1 MRCCPASRAH
11 TGTIAL
17 FYSLFSGREITV
29 QNQDSLVSSRL
40 RLATMSVCA
49 LRSELTKD
57 GRLGTI
63 LNAEV
68 PHEWPPEHWEPHVF
82 ELLLKMFQENG
93 EQQRLCRYVLL
104 PRQGAVP
111 LLIGVV
117 NGFLWPE
124 RPLEIEIGYS
134 IVSAFQRNG
143 YGYEATERFVQF
155 LSEDWPHHG
164 LMAQTYP
171 QLTGSVRILEK
182 LGFQP
187 DGPGQEEGV
196 VVFRRPVSG

>member
-1 MRCCPASRAH
+1 VRTPKQLRWSNRQ
-11 TGTIAL
+11 
-17 FYSLFSGREITV
+17 EILV
-29 QNQDSLVSSRL
+29 QNQDVLFSSRL

-49 LRSELTKD
+49 LQSELTKD

-68 PHEWPPEHWEPHVF
+68 PGEWPPEHWEPHVF
-82 ELLLKMFQENG
+82 ELLLGMFEGNH
-93 EQQRLCRYVLL
+93 EQPRLCRYVLL
-104 PRQGAVP
+104 PRENYLP

-117 NGFLWPE
+117 NGFLWRE
-124 RPLEIEIGYS
+124 RPGEIEIGYS
-134 IVSAFQRNG
+134 ILSAFQRNG

-155 LSEDWPHHG
+155 LSEDWPHLG

-171 QLTGSVRILEK
+171 HLTGSVRILER

-196 VVFRRPVSG
+196 VVFRRPVS